1 MKNSGIYF
9 IVDENNSHCG
19 ITDRLK
25 AAVGLCFVAKQNGMD
40 FKFIHRAG
48 FDLRDFLV
56 PNKINWSAEL
66 SDITHFPWRK
76 KNIIYHPPFNNF
88 PVFNDDIYIR
98 FPKAPNFHA
107 KSLILHPS
115 LPPSVEV
122 GCPSVPL
129 AV

>member
-1 MKNSGIYF
+1 MNYRVMKNSGIYF

-48 FDLRDFLV
+48 FDFRDFLI

-76 KNIIYHPPFNNF
+76 KNIIYYPPFNNF
-88 PVFNDDIYIR
+88 PVFNDDIYIL
-98 FPKAPNFHA
+98 FPKGPQLSCKITNFA
-107 KSLILHPS
+107 SFPSSLR
-115 LPPSVEV
+115 
-122 GCPSVPL
+122 
-129 AV
+129 